1 MKIYQLAYGL
11 MAATALTLTSCSLND
26 EPEFNDADAFI
37 AIQKT
42 SAAIA
47 ETGKTL
53 EIPVMLTSLA
63 GLQGTVDFT
72 ITPDSAAG
80 AVEGTHYTL
89 GNASKTLTF
98 TKEAPTQNIVI
109 NVIDNDVFEGDVKF
123 TIELTNVQ
131 GAKLGATKKCL
142 VTLEDDEHPLAFI
155 LGNATAKGTSHYDG
169 EIEWQMKF
177 EKDANDLNKV
187 WIYGLIPGSGTAVY
201 GVVND
206 KKTEL
211 HIPLGQE
218 CVKSS
223 NYPLIKLGGF
233 RGVNGEEDM
242 TDSDYLLFNIAEDGT
257 MSAPDDEW
265 YVGLV
270 YNDAA
275 GADLA
280 GYWDL
285 IKPGTVITMNK

>member
-63 GLQGTVDFT
+63 GLNGTVDFT

-80 AVEGTHYTL
+80 AVEGVHYTL
-89 GNASKTLTF
+89 GNESKTLTF
-98 TKEAPTQNIVI
+98 TKDAPTQNIVI
-109 NVIDNDVFEGDVKF
+109 NVIDNDIFEGDVKF

-131 GAKLGATKKCL
+131 GAKLGANKTC
-142 VTLEDDEHPLAFI
+142 VITLEDDEHPLAFI
-155 LGNATAKGTSHYDG
+155 LGSFTGKSTSGFGGDL
-169 EIEWQMKF
+169 EWQLVI

-187 WIYGLIPGSGTAVY
+187 WIGNMVPGGTNLKVY
-201 GVVND
+201 GIVND
-206 KKTEL
+206 EKTEV
-211 HIPLGQE
+211 HIPAEQDIY
-218 CVKSS
+218 SS
-223 NYPLIKLGGF
+223 ATYDGKLRAFYGY
-233 RGVNGEEDM
+233 NGEEEI
-242 TDSDYLLFNIAEDGT
+242 TNGGYITGTIADDGT
-257 MSAPDDEW
+257 ITILDDFGSYVYDKGTTNGRGW
-265 YVGLV
+265 YEYVRGNAV
-270 YNDAA
+270 WTKN
-275 GADLA
+275 
-280 GYWDL
+280 
-285 IKPGTVITMNK
+285 